1 METKEVVHKNEQ
13 PMKILLQKIKTGYSW
28 EISVQG
34 KNIAEILP
42 ELRSANAAL
51 KENIGGSNGLLGHS
65 SLS

>member
-51 KENIGGSNGLLGHS
+51 KREYRGK
-65 SLS
+65 